1 MMNLNLIIHGEFLKV
16 MLGCFKIISNDCFIK
31 RCCQCT
37 CSCPAMT
44 PKGKENHGRN
54 EGLKI
59 FEYYEIHPS
68 VPRLRSEYGSW
79 TAKDGLRLIEP
90 SKWIRRKDMQVS
102 FYHKSISVAL
112 QFKSKRNKINY
123 SL

>member
-1 MMNLNLIIHGEFLKV
+1 MMNLNMIIHGEFLKV
-16 MLGCFKIISNDCFIK
+16 ILGCFKIISNDCFIK

-44 PKGKENHGRN
+44 PKGKEDHGGN

-68 VPRLRSEYGSW
+68 VPRLQSEYGTW
-79 TAKDGLRLIEP
+79 TARDGLRLIEP

-102 FYHKSISVAL
+102 
-112 QFKSKRNKINY
+112 
-123 SL
+123 